1 MAEAA
6 DISLDDVEADLVL
19 VSPNDPGAML
29 RHTAECRERG
39 VPFAADPSQTLTF
52 PITAGMLAIVN
63 DAGKDVVEKG
73 GFRIRVGGVAPGARG
88 NALGA
93 SPLADVLLMVR

>member
-1 MAEAA
+1 VVQLYVSAVKPSTPAPIAA
-6 DISLDDVEADLVL
+6 LKAFQRVSLA
-19 VSPNDPGAML
+19 PGA
-29 RHTAECRERG
+29 
-39 VPFAADPSQTLTF
+39 SQTLTF

-93 SPLADVLLMVR
+93 SPLADVLLTVR